1 MNDAR
6 TIACRFALPVAID
19 TVAPL
24 GNGLINHTYLVT
36 CTDGTRYTLQRI
48 NQNVFR
54 EPDRLM
60 ENFVGVCR
68 FLEKKII
75 AEGGDPVRECVRP
88 VSTLDGNDF
97 FYSPEDGYWRMN
109 GYVEGVAYDAPDRK
123 GLLYEAARAFGQFQR
138 RLGDYPAAT
147 LYETIPNFHH
157 TPTRYAS
164 FEAALARDAA
174 GRAASMSAEIDALK
188 RLSPYATV
196 ITDKLADG
204 TLPLRVTH
212 NDTKLNNVL
221 FDPETDKAVCVIDLD
236 TVMPGSLLYDFGDAL
251 RFAGNRTAED
261 DPDLSRVVFD
271 LDRYEEYVSG
281 FLAGVGDAIT
291 PAEKELLP
299 LSVLVI
305 TYEQALRFMTDYLD
319 GDVYYQMRY
328 PAHNYDRTRA
338 QIRLAED
345 ILSKLNEMKTI
356 TEKY

>member
-1 MNDAR
+1 MHDVWKIAR
-6 TIACRFALPVAID
+6 HFAVSGEIETIK
-19 TVAPL
+19 PL
-24 GNGLINHTYLVT
+24 GNGLINFTFCVT
-36 CTDGTRYTLQRI
+36 CQNGERYIFQRI
-48 NQNVFR
+48 NEKVFSA
-54 EPDRLM
+54 PDRLM

-68 FLEKKII
+68 FLEKKIA
-75 AEGGDPVRECVRP
+75 AEGGDPARECVRP
-88 VSTLDGNDF
+88 VCTTDGANYY
-97 FYSPEDGYWRMN
+97 YSPEDGYWRMN
-109 GYVEGVAYDAPDRK
+109 CYVEGEAYDAPDRE
-123 GLLYEAARAFGQFQR
+123 GLLYEAAYAFGRFQR
-138 RLGDYPAAT
+138 RLGNYPADT

-164 FEAALARDAA
+164 FEASLARDAA
-174 GRAASMSAEIDALK
+174 GRAESMAEEIAALK
-188 RLSPYATV
+188 RLSPYATA
-196 ITDKLADG
+196 IADKLSDG

-221 FDPETDKAVCVIDLD
+221 FDPETGKAVCVIDLD

-271 LDRYEEYVSG
+271 LGRYEEYVSG

-291 PAEKELLP
+291 EKEKAMLP

-319 GDVYYQMRY
+319 GDMYYQKKY

-338 QIRLAED
+338 QLRLAED
-345 ILSKLNEMKTI
+345 ILAKLPEMEKI
-356 TEKY
+356 TKKY

>member
-6 TIACRFALPVAID
+6 NIACRFALPAAID

-24 GNGLINHTYLVT
+24 GHGLINHTYLVT
-36 CTDGTRYTLQRI
+36 CTDSTRYTLQKI
-48 NQNVFR
+48 NQTVFR

-88 VSTLDGNDF
+88 VSTLDGKNF

-157 TPTRYAS
+157 TPTRYAA

-174 GRAASMSAEIDALK
+174 GRAASMTAEIDALK
-188 RLSPYATV
+188 HLSPYATA
-196 ITDKLADG
+196 ITSRLEDG

-271 LDRYEEYVSG
+271 LGRYEEYVSG
-281 FLAGVGDAIT
+281 FLAGVGDAMT
-291 PAEKELLP
+291 KKEKDMLP

-345 ILSKLNEMKTI
+345 ILSKLDEMKAI